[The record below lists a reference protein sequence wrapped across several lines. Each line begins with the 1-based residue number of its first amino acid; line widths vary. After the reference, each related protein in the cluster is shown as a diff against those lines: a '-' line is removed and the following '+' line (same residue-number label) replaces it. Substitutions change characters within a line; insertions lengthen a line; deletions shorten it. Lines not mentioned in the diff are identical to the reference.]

1 MSTIIEY
8 DIKINSTKAEQSIE
22 AVGQDINGIKDSID
36 ALTEAL
42 GKSIEQISKIGTES
56 DALEEVEEN
65 AQNATTAVKGTGD
78 ASKTTSQSVK
88 GIGLALKAIGIG
100 AIIALVAK
108 LGEAFGE
115 NDKVARLFGIAAE
128 FVGRVLD
135 DFISLIVDNT
145 GPVIDFFKD
154 VFENPLDNVRALGQ
168 AIKDNITERFR
179 SLLDVFGFVGQ
190 GFKQLFEGD
199 FAGAMDTAKLAAKEM
214 VDVYTGVNDSFDKG
228 VDLINKVVDA
238 TGDYITETGKL
249 SVAQYDLAQSSRENA
264 ALLEGRI
271 ALLDSAAEKLRQ
283 TRDNERLSFEERQA
297 ASDALKENL
306 AEQEQA
312 VRSLT
317 AANVASAA
325 GDVAANNNE
334 ENRIALINAR
344 TDAQSKLNAVTGQVS
359 EQQTSDASLV
369 RTEEENELKAL
380 RDFEDRKRELQNTI
394 DLENEETDLEKAE
407 LKIEQD
413 FENKEIELERIIEDA
428 DQLRELLLLLET
440 QKGIELQAVRNKFA
454 VDEVEGE
461 QKLKDDKLKL
471 KADTVT
477 ALQGLATAEG
487 GIGKALLV
495 VKQLL
500 NVQEAISEARKTITF
515 SAQAAARSAIAVA
528 EGTAKTAAVGFPQNI
543 PLLIGYAAQAVGIFQ
558 AIKSATSKAAA
569 ISGGIIPSIGTAP
582 SAPTASIGA
591 SRTVATPSFDNI
603 QVESPQTQ
611 NNNIMRAY
619 VVQGDVT
626 DAVEADAK
634 INTRRSL

>member
-1 MSTIIEY
+1 
-8 DIKINSTKAEQSIE
+8 
-22 AVGQDINGIKDSID
+22 
-36 ALTEAL
+36 
-42 GKSIEQISKIGTES
+42 
-56 DALEEVEEN
+56 
-65 AQNATTAVKGTGD
+65 
-78 ASKTTSQSVK
+78 
-88 GIGLALKAIGIG
+88 
-100 AIIALVAK
+100 
-108 LGEAFGE
+108 
-115 NDKVARLFGIAAE
+115 
-128 FVGRVLD
+128 VGRVLD

-214 VDVYTGVNDSFDKG
+214 VDVYTGVNNSFDKG